1 MWFTVRIRRVVAA
14 VIVAFAGS
22 HSLSAA
28 PQQEAPA
35 NAPMS
40 AAQLDQLVAP
50 IALYPDSLV
59 TQILIAATYPL
70 EIVEA
75 DRWLQISANAALNGD
90 ALTAALQGHPWDPSI
105 KSLIAFPKVL
115 HTLNRNLE
123 WTEQLGEA
131 FLAQQDDVLDAI
143 QRLRQRAQA
152 AGTLTSTAQ
161 QTVSTEDQE
170 ITIEPSS
177 ADIVYVPSF
186 NPWCIYG
193 SWPYPDYPPIY
204 FGEWTGAC
212 SAADEIMAFG
222 AGVYPFGFWAWA
234 YPEWRPHHIRVNAER
249 FRHFH
254 DSHAHEGEVWQHDPA
269 HRHGVAYRNPATA
282 ARFHAP
288 AGAAPNVIRGFAPP
302 PSIAAPERPA
312 GAQGRIGHPTPP
324 PVPPSHALPPAFES
338 FGGGAQVRGESA
350 RGFSSRMSVPAPS
363 FHAAP
368 MPSFQAAPMSGFHG
382 GFGGHR

>member
-1 MWFTVRIRRVVAA
+1 MIIALV
-14 VIVAFAGS
+14 GS
-22 HSLSAA
+22 HSLLAA
-28 PQQEAPA
+28 PQQEGPA

-40 AAQLDQLVAP
+40 TAQLEQLVAP
-50 IALYPDSLV
+50 IALYPDPLV
-59 TQILIAATYPL
+59 AQILIAATYPL

-75 DRWLQISANAALNGD
+75 DRWLRISANAALKGD
-90 ALTAALQGHPWDPSI
+90 ALTAALQRQPWDPSI
-105 KSLIAFPKVL
+105 KSLVAFPQVL
-115 HTLNRNLE
+115 HNLNRNLE

-131 FLAQQDDVLDAI
+131 FLAQQDDVMDAI

-152 AGTLTSTAQ
+152 AGTLASTPRQA
-161 QTVSTEDQE
+161 VSTEDQE
-170 ITIEPSS
+170 ITIESPSP
-177 ADIVYVPSF
+177 DIVYVPTY

-193 SWPYPDYPPIY
+193 SWPYPDYPPFY
-204 FGEWTGAC
+204 FGDWTETC
-212 SAADEIMAFG
+212 FAADEGMIFG

-234 YPEWRPHHIRVNAER
+234 YPEWRRHHIRVNSER
-249 FRHFH
+249 FRQFH
-254 DSHAHEGEVWQHDPA
+254 DSRAREGEIWQHDPA

-288 AGAAPNVIRGFAPP
+288 AGAAPNVIRGFAPT

-312 GAQGRIGHPTPP
+312 GRSGRIGGSTTAAPPATPL
-324 PVPPSHALPPAFES
+324 HALPPAFES
-338 FGGGAQVRGESA
+338 FGGGAQVRGEAA

-363 FHAAP
+363 FHTAP